1 MKEKETQIQIIDSTE
16 LMSEINRSEVDMQIR
31 TAKQYPRDID
41 AALSKIK
48 KLATID
54 TETAEDCFYALR
66 RGGDLIEGVS
76 VRLAEIIA
84 ASWGNLRVQTR
95 IVGNDGRQ
103 ITAIG
108 ICHDLE
114 SNLAVSVE
122 VKRRITDRN
131 GRRFSDDLQ
140 IFIGNVVSVIAF
152 RNAVLKVVPKA
163 VTKKAVEEIKDVAVG
178 KAFDL
183 EDKRNR
189 AIDFF
194 KSLNFSEEQLLQYLK
209 INSIGEIQKEQIFEL
224 RGLVTAIKEGTT
236 TIQETFPNPK
246 KTAQS
251 TNEKVSKIEA
261 AMMESEQPKTEL
273 F

>member
-1 MKEKETQIQIIDSTE
+1 MKNETQIQIIDSTE

-31 TAKQYPRDID
+31 TAKQYPRDIE
-41 AALSKIK
+41 AALSKII

-54 TETAEDCFYALR
+54 TETAEDCFYAIR
-66 RGGDLIEGVS
+66 RGGDLIEGES

-84 ASWGNLRVQTR
+84 ACWGNLRIQTR

-103 ITAIG
+103 ISAIG

-122 VKRRITDRN
+122 VKRRITDKT
-131 GRRFSDDLQ
+131 GRTFSNDLQ
-140 IFIGNVVSVIAF
+140 TLTGNAASKIAF
-152 RNAVLKVVPKA
+152 RNAVFTVVPKA
-163 VTKKAVEEIKDVAVG
+163 VTNKAVKEIKDVAVG

-183 EDKRNR
+183 EDKVNR
-189 AIDFF
+189 AIAFF
-194 KSLNFSEEQLLQYLK
+194 KSLNVSEEQLLQYLK
-209 INSIGEIQKEQIFEL
+209 ISSIEEIQKEQIFEL

-236 TIQETFPNPK
+236 TVEETFQKLKQPSK
-246 KTAQS
+246 KFD
-251 TNEKVSKIEA
+251 KIES

>member
-1 MKEKETQIQIIDSTE
+1 MKNETQIQIIDSTE

-31 TAKQYPRDID
+31 TAKQYPRDIE
-41 AALSKIK
+41 AALSKII
-48 KLATID
+48 KLGTID

-66 RGGDLIEGVS
+66 RGGDLIEGES

-84 ASWGNLRVQTR
+84 ACWGNLRVQTR

-122 VKRRITDRN
+122 VKRRITDKT
-131 GRRFSDDLQ
+131 GRTFSNDLQ
-140 IFIGNVVSVIAF
+140 TLTGNAASSIAF

-194 KSLNFSEEQLLQYLK
+194 KSLNVSEQQLLQYLK
-209 INSIGEIQKEQIFEL
+209 INSIEEIQKDQIFEL

-236 TIQETFPNPK
+236 TVEETFQKLKQPTQSK
-246 KTAQS
+246 K
-251 TNEKVSKIEA
+251 VDKIEA

>member
-1 MKEKETQIQIIDSTE
+1 MKNEQIQIIDSTE

-31 TAKQYPRDID
+31 TAKQYPRDIE
-41 AALSKIK
+41 AALSKIIR
-48 KLATID
+48 LSTID

-84 ASWGNLRVQTR
+84 ACWGNLRIQTR

-122 VKRRITDRN
+122 VKRRITDKT
-131 GRRFSDDLQ
+131 GRTFSNDLQ
-140 IFIGNVVSVIAF
+140 TLTGNAASSIAF

-189 AIDFF
+189 AIEFF
-194 KSLNFSEEQLLQYLK
+194 KSLNVSEEQLLQYLK
-209 INSIGEIQKEQIFEL
+209 INSIELIQKEQIFEL

-236 TIQETFPNPK
+236 TVDETFPKLKQPNQQK
-246 KTAQS
+246 K
-251 TNEKVSKIEA
+251 VDKIEA